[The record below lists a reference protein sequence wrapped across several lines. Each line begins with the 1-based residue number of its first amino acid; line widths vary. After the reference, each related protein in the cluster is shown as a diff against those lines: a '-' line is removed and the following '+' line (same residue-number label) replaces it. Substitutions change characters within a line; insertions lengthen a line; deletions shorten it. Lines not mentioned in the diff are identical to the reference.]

1 MAVSSLYLRLFLRRK
16 DHEAIAAVCSGLAFG
31 SAPFLGLSAGAKEP
45 AGPPR
50 PTVQIAI
57 LLDTSNS
64 MDGLIA
70 QAKSQLWNVVNEFVR
85 AKKDGRPPAIQV
97 ALFEYGNNSLTRTRG
112 SSGCPAADR
121 RPRPR
126 LGGAVRA

>member
-1 MAVSSLYLRLFLRRK
+1 MLWRES
-16 DHEAIAAVCSGLAFG
+16 HEAHRRSFPRGSPSGPWLVLCGPAT
-31 SAPFLGLSAGAKEP
+31 AKEP
-45 AGPPR
+45 AQPPR

-70 QAKSQLWNVVNEFVR
+70 QAKTQLWNVVNEFVR

-97 ALFEYGNNSLTRTRG
+97 ALFEYGKRPLCRRARG
-112 SSGCPAADR
+112 SCG
-121 RPRPR
+121 
-126 LGGAVRA
+126 